1 MDIVGLGVDIC
12 EIARMERAISRHRT
26 LRDRVFTPEEIAYC
40 DSKARP
46 AESYAGRFAAREA
59 TIKALGGYRGRR
71 WQDISVTRHP
81 SGAPAVRLDGNAKRR
96 ADALGVTDVLITFT
110 HEKTSAVAFA
120 IARPMKPVLTPA
132 EASTLDRETQERGVG
147 ADALMERA
155 GRAVARAARD
165 LAGGSY
171 GRRAV
176 IVCGKGNNG
185 GDGLV
190 AARHL
195 GRWGVRT
202 TVVLLEDPSELREPA
217 ATNARRLEEAPG
229 IRLRTFHQGSLQREL
244 ARADVAV
251 DAIFGTG
258 FRGMPED
265 DWAGAIASLNKAG
278 VPVVAVDIPS
288 GVNGTTGVVEGE
300 AVRARLTVTF
310 GAVKLG
316 AVLMPGAEHA
326 GHPPRGRHRLPRRS
340 RACPRVAD
348 GAFGRGFVVAGARS
362 GYTQARV
369 GCAPRRRIVAR
380 HDRRGPPDR
389 TCGGPGRNRAHHRGG
404 SRGGDAADPGRPDRA
419 HVPSLAGDGR
429 GTVAAE
435 AVAPLLERLEAADA
449 LAIGP
454 GLTTN
459 AQTVAFIREAVRRSP
474 VPLVLDADGL
484 NAFTGDGAAL
494 QDREAD
500 AVLTPH
506 VGEFA
511 RVTGVKARDL
521 DADRP
526 AHVRA
531 LAEQTGAITLLKGSR
546 TVIAQP
552 GGRLFVNVTGS
563 PALATAG
570 TGDVL
575 TGMIGGLLAR
585 GVSPLESAAAAAYLH
600 GLAGVFAGRDLAEGV
615 LAGDVLERI
624 PEAFSQ
630 VEGR

>member
-1 MDIVGLGVDIC
+1 
-12 EIARMERAISRHRT
+12 
-26 LRDRVFTPEEIAYC
+26 
-40 DSKARP
+40 
-46 AESYAGRFAAREA
+46 
-59 TIKALGGYRGRR
+59 
-71 WQDISVTRHP
+71 
-81 SGAPAVRLDGNAKRR
+81 
-96 ADALGVTDVLITFT
+96 
-110 HEKTSAVAFA
+110 
-120 IARPMKPVLTPA
+120 MKPVLTPA
-132 EASTLDRETQERGVG
+132 EASTLDRETQEWGVE
-147 ADALMERA
+147 AEVLMERA

-176 IVCGKGNNG
+176 VVCGKGNNG

-195 GRWGVRT
+195 GRAGVRT
-202 TVVLLEDPSELREPA
+202 TVVLLEDPGELREPA
-217 ATNARRLEEAPG
+217 ATNARRLGEVPG

-258 FRGMPED
+258 FRGMPEG
-265 DWAGAIASLNKAG
+265 DWAAGIASLNEAG
-278 VPVVAVDIPS
+278 VPIVAVDIPS

-326 GHPPRGRHRLPRRS
+326 GIV
-340 RACPRVAD
+340 RVAD
-348 GAFGRGFVVAGARS
+348 IGFPDDLVRARAWLTEPSDVAAWLPARDPDTHKRASGVLVVVAASRSMTGAARLIAMAA
-362 GYTQARV
+362 GRV
-369 GCAPRRRIVAR
+369 GTGLVTVAAPEGAMPQIQ
-380 HDRRGPPDR
+380 
-389 TCGGPGRNRAHHRGG
+389 
-404 SRGGDAADPGRPDRA
+404 
-419 HVPSLAGDGR
+419 AGLTEPTFLPLPETAE
-429 GTVAAE
+429 GTVAADS
-435 AVAPLLERLEAADA
+435 VAPLLELLEVADA

-459 AQTVAFIREAVRRSP
+459 DQTVAFVRETVRRSP
-474 VPLVLDADGL
+474 VPLILDADGL
-484 NAFTGDGAAL
+484 NAFTGDVAAL
-494 QDREAD
+494 QDRQAD

-511 RVTGVKARDL
+511 RLTGVKPRDL

-526 AHVRA
+526 THVRA
-531 LAEQTGAITLLKGSR
+531 LAEQTGAVTLLKGSR

-552 GGRLFVNVTGS
+552 DGRLFVNVTGS

-585 GVSPLESAAAAAYLH
+585 GVPPLESAAAAAYLH
-600 GLAGVFAGRDLAEGV
+600 GLAGVFAGRDQAEGA

-624 PEAFSQ
+624 PEALVQ
-630 VEGR
+630 VGG